1 MKGWGKEFIE
11 NEEEYY
17 EGEFRNAPIPQPLKL
32 VKTRRHGKGI
42 MINSKLEL
50 YNGMWDNGRFLGKRV
65 KRGITI
71 S

>member
-1 MKGWGKEFIE
+1 
-11 NEEEYY
+11 
-17 EGEFRNAPIPQPLKL
+17 
-32 VKTRRHGKGI
+32 
-42 MINSKLEL
+42 MINYKLEL